1 MLQLTIKNVSAAEIL
16 KNSRADINSNSWSMN
31 DTVRSHFD
39 IINDQIN
46 EEMNILV
53 ARHSASF
60 KSHDFN
66 DDESLSDYRECVFTQ

>member
-1 MLQLTIKNVSAAEIL
+1 
-16 KNSRADINSNSWSMN
+16 MN
-31 DTVRSHFD
+31 DTVRSHFN
-39 IINDQIN
+39 IINDQMN

-66 DDESLSDYRECVFTQ
+66 DDESLSDYRKCVFTQ